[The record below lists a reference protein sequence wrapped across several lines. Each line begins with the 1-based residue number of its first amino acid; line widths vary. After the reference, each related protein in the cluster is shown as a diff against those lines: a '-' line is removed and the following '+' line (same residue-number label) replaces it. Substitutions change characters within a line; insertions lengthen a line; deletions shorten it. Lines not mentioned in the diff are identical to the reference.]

1 MHTVRASVFWLTL
14 TCLLW
19 SSYSGRAQQ
28 ATPDEARQ
36 RAVALYRVDPSA
48 PREPL
53 FTSFDGT
60 KIHYQVQGK
69 GKPVV
74 LVHGF
79 IVHSATWPGAPLYQQ
94 LLDHGYRV
102 ITLDLRGNGKSDRPH
117 QLSAYRQDAEARDI
131 MGLMKHLGIQK
142 YAAVGYSRGAI
153 ITARLLVLDPN
164 VKAAVLGGMGAHFTN
179 PDWPRRVAFANA
191 FLGKAPPQPMTAG
204 AMQFARSI
212 GADTLALGYMQE
224 AQPVTSPRELRAVKQ
239 PVLVISGDQ
248 DSDNGPAT
256 ELAAMLGNATLA
268 TVPGDHNGTLR
279 TEAFAAKV
287 LQFLQTHERTPHPVT
302 SPRCP

>member
-1 MHTVRASVFWLTL
+1 MRTVHPSTFWLTL
-14 TCLLW
+14 TCLLGNGPLGW
-19 SSYSGRAQQ
+19 AQG

-36 RAVALYRVDPSA
+36 RTVAQYRIDPAAS
-48 PREPL
+48 REPL

-60 KIHYQVQGK
+60 KIHYQVKGK

-74 LVHGF
+74 LIHGF
-79 IVHSATWPGAPLYQQ
+79 IVHSASWLAAPLYQE
-94 LLDHGYRV
+94 LLDHGFQV

-117 QLSAYRQDAEARDI
+117 AQSAYGQDAEARDI
-131 MGLMKHLGIQK
+131 MGLVQHLGIKK

-164 VKAAVLGGMGAHFTN
+164 VQAAVLGGMGAHFTN

-191 FLGKAPPQPMTAG
+191 FLGKEPPTHLTAG

-212 GADTLALGYMQE
+212 GADSLALGYMQE
-224 AQPVTSPRELRAVKQ
+224 AQPVTSPRELRSVTQ
-239 PVLVISGDQ
+239 PVLVISGDR
-248 DSDNGPAT
+248 DSDNGPAA
-256 ELAAMLGNATLA
+256 ELVALLGNATLE
-268 TVPGDHNGTLR
+268 TVACDHGGTMR

-287 LQFLQTHERTPHPVT
+287 LQFLQMH
-302 SPRCP
+302 